1 MVLPSSPIKVCGK
14 FVQWILSYDRKK
26 NRKTEITI
34 DFIVTMWHYRI
45 FYRIDYRF
53 QLIGTFWYTVAFVVS
68 WVRPWNETCEKWF
81 SIFRFRYPLKSV
93 VCVKQTANQKPGNFA
108 FDEWKKREIVD
119 IEIKQLELWAFNTKD
134 WDYRFSTQRIGI
146 IGIQHKGLGL

>member
-1 MVLPSSPIKVCGK
+1 MVLPSSPVKVWGK

-68 WVRPWNETCEKWF
+68 WVRPWNETCEKMVF
-81 SIFRFRYPLKSV
+81 HFPFQISLKECRLCKTNSQSEAREF
-93 VCVKQTANQKPGNFA
+93 CIRWMI
-108 FDEWKKREIVD
+108 EKR
-119 IEIKQLELWAFNTKD
+119 NCG
-134 WDYRFSTQRIGI
+134 YRDQAIGI
-146 IGIQHKGLGL
+146 MGIQHKGLGL